1 MLIKGVYLDGITS
14 KGVSA
19 RLELVSRQQK
29 SLAIISE
36 DDNKQLLV
44 FQLSNL
50 DISSRIGDAPREINV
65 DSGEQFITNDNDG
78 IDQLLRQLIP
88 DGIAPS
94 VLHTLERNLTAIALS
109 IITSIAFVWLITVY
123 GIPRAAEYIAFN
135 MPNVVVEQFEMDMA
149 ILDSTIFE
157 PSELTTDRKNDI
169 KRVMDPFIK
178 QYISLPE
185 THLKPSLDFRSGM
198 GANAFALPSGKIIFT
213 DALVNLVEH
222 DNELV
227 AVFFHELGHLRQKH
241 MMRRSIQDAIV
252 TISVFFIIGDLD
264 ALEIAGAIPALLA
277 DLSYS
282 RDFEREADLYALQQM
297 NGQGIDLDY
306 FRNVMKRLS
315 EEFADHDK
323 EVSER
328 SDDVGDQIMVKVPEF
343 LVTHPGWGERIL
355 FVDEFES
362 ISRLDGE
369 IN

>member
-1 MLIKGVYLDGITS
+1 MRIKGVYLDGITS
-14 KGVSA
+14 KGVSS

-44 FQLSNL
+44 FQLFNL
-50 DISSRIGDAPREINV
+50 DISSRIGEAPREINV

-78 IDQLLRQLIP
+78 VDQLLRQLIP
-88 DGIAPS
+88 NGIAPS

-109 IITSIAFVWLITVY
+109 IITSIVFVWLITVY

-135 MPNVVVEQFEMDMA
+135 MPSVVVEQFETDMA
-149 ILDSTIFE
+149 ILDRTMFE
-157 PSELTTDRKNDI
+157 PSELTTDRKNEI
-169 KRVMDPFIK
+169 KRLMDPFIE
-178 QYISLPE
+178 QYTSLPE
-185 THLKPSLDFRSGM
+185 THLEPSLDFRSGM

-213 DALVNLVEH
+213 DALIDLVEH

-241 MMRRSIQDAIV
+241 MMRRSIQDAMV

-264 ALEIAGAIPALLA
+264 AIEIAGAMPTLLA
-277 DLSYS
+277 DMSYS
-282 RDFEREADLYALQQM
+282 RDFEREADLYALRQM
-297 NGQGIDLDY
+297 NEQGIDLDY
-306 FRNVMKRLS
+306 FRNVMKRL
-315 EEFADHDK
+315 EENFSDHDK
-323 EVSER
+323 EVSEH
-328 SDDVGDQIMVKVPEF
+328 SDDLGDQIMVRVPEF
-343 LVTHPGWGERIL
+343 LVTHPGWRERIL

-362 ISRLDGE
+362 TSSLDAE

>member
-1 MLIKGVYLDGITS
+1 VLIKGVYLDGITS

-277 DLSYS
+277 DMSYS

-343 LVTHPGWGERIL
+343 LVTHPGWRERIL

-362 ISRLDGE
+362 TSRLDGE

>member
-1 MLIKGVYLDGITS
+1 VLIKGIYLDGITS

-277 DLSYS
+277 DMSYS

-323 EVSER
+323 DVSER

-343 LVTHPGWGERIL
+343 LVTHPGWRERIL

-362 ISRLDGE
+362 TSRLDGE

>member
-1 MLIKGVYLDGITS
+1 MHIKGFYLDGITS
-14 KGVSA
+14 KGISA

-29 SLAIISE
+29 TLVIISE
-36 DDNKQLLV
+36 DDNKQLHV

-50 DISSRIGDAPREINV
+50 DISSRIGDAPRELNL
-65 DSGEQFITNDNDG
+65 DSGEQFITNDNEG
-78 IDQLLRQLIP
+78 IDRLLRQLIP

-94 VLHTLERNLTAIALS
+94 LMHTLERNVTAIAFS
-109 IITSIAFVWLITVY
+109 IITSAVFVWLITVY
-123 GIPRAAEYIAFN
+123 GIPRAADYIAFN
-135 MPNVVVEQFEMDMA
+135 MPSVVVEQFETDMA
-149 ILDSTIFE
+149 ILDRTMFE

-169 KRVMDPFIK
+169 KRLLDPFIE

-185 THLKPSLDFRSGM
+185 THLKPRLDFRSGM

-264 ALEIAGAIPALLA
+264 ALEIAGTIPTLLA
-277 DLSYS
+277 DMSYS
-282 RDFEREADLYALQQM
+282 RDFEREADLFALQQM
-297 NGQGIDLDY
+297 NEQGIDLDY
-306 FRNVMKRLS
+306 FRDVMKRLS
-315 EEFADHDK
+315 EEFSDHAK
-323 EVSER
+323 VVSER
-328 SDDVGDQIMVKVPEF
+328 SDDLGDEIMITVPEF
-343 LVTHPGWGERIL
+343 LLTHPGWRERVL

-362 ISRLDGE
+362 VSSPDAE

>member
-1 MLIKGVYLDGITS
+1 VLIKGVYLDGITS

-94 VLHTLERNLTAIALS
+94 VLHSLERNLTAIALS

-277 DLSYS
+277 DMSYS

-343 LVTHPGWGERIL
+343 LVTHPGWRERIL

-362 ISRLDGE
+362 TSRLDGE

>member
-1 MLIKGVYLDGITS
+1 MLIKGIYLDGITS

-36 DDNKQLLV
+36 DDSKQLLV

-94 VLHTLERNLTAIALS
+94 VLHSLERNLTAIALS

-149 ILDSTIFE
+149 ILDRTIFE

-198 GANAFALPSGKIIFT
+198 GANAFALPSGKVIFT

-222 DNELV
+222 DNDLV
-227 AVFFHELGHLRQKH
+227 AVFFHELGHFRQKH

-277 DLSYS
+277 DMSYS

-362 ISRLDGE
+362 TSRLDGE